1 MTTMQDENDFFQ
13 SSDLSLVAA
22 LCCFGAVIESVD
34 RSAPRAIF
42 YIRREKGLDALVEA
56 FFAHTLQVDPLL
68 YFNCL
73 REAKTRLY
81 GR

>member
-1 MTTMQDENDFFQ
+1 MKMSDDIYYET
-13 SSDLSLVAA
+13 SDLSLVSA
-22 LCCFGAVIESVD
+22 LCCFGAKIEAVEHNNG
-34 RSAPRAIF
+34 PRATF
-42 YIRREKGLDALVEA
+42 YIRREKGLDGLVEA